1 MQTRVAE
8 AQEQVP
14 SSDAEQQAALDRQRA
29 AMEADLGALK
39 AEYTRLL
46 QERSQL
52 QGDVQV
58 GSPARCCSRRASSCL
73 CCWHAA

>member
-1 MQTRVAE
+1 MAD

-14 SSDAEQQAALDRQRA
+14 SGDAEQQAALDRQRA
-29 AMEADLGALK
+29 SMEADLGALK

-52 QGDVQV
+52 QGDVQA
-58 GSPARCCSRRASSCL
+58 GLSQCLTASPRICSPRQL
-73 CCWHAA
+73 CKQWN